1 MIKQAIWT
9 TAMGLMLAGHAL
21 ADIPVFTNETTRLD
35 IYARFHLGLET
46 YSVEGLKT
54 SSDAHGTRLQ
64 SHSSRL
70 GFRGD
75 QKINAD
81 LKVVGQI
88 EAGLSALGNDDGS
101 SPFFTTRNTYLG
113 LNSKTA
119 GEVRVGRHDVAYKML
134 TARDNLFADTIG
146 ENDAIISEGAG
157 RADDTLIYLS
167 PKWKDLQF
175 IGSVSL
181 TDMQEYSSDK
191 LTTNTARSLEAGQSL
206 SGGLQYDAGAHGFI
220 SVAFE
225 SQEAD
230 RLTSTNSASGYDSA
244 VLSLGAPKLGGFQ
257 LVGALEFRSGTGK
270 PDETNY
276 SIGFA
281 QDLGDKWVVKGNY
294 AWKDVDAAEANA
306 TMITAGVSYKLAK
319 ALELYVLYTTID
331 NEAKA
336 KVDFGDGPIGKTTSS
351 SSSLTAGDDVS
362 AVALGAVYYF

>member
-1 MIKQAIWT
+1 MKKQAIWT
-9 TAMGLMLAGHAL
+9 AVLGLMLAGQAR
-21 ADIPVFTNETTRLD
+21 ADIQVFTNQTTHLD
-35 IYARFHLGLET
+35 IYARFHLGLEA
-46 YSVEGLKT
+46 YSVKGLKPT
-54 SSDAHGTRLQ
+54 SDADGTRLQ

-75 QKINAD
+75 QGITDD
-81 LKVVGQI
+81 LKVVGQA

-101 SPFFTTRNTYLG
+101 TPFFTTRNTYLG
-113 LNSKTA
+113 LNSAVA

-146 ENDAIISEGAG
+146 ENDAIISEGGG

-220 SVAFE
+220 AVAFE

-257 LVGALEFRSGTGK
+257 IVGALEFRSGNGK

-276 SIGFA
+276 SLGFA

-294 AWKDVDAAEANA
+294 GWKDVDAAEANA
-306 TMITAGVSYKLAK
+306 NMITAGFSYKATK
-319 ALELYVLYTTID
+319 TLELYLLYTAID
-331 NEAKA
+331 NESKS
-336 KVDFGDGPIGKTTSS
+336 KIDFADGPIGKTTSS
-351 SSSLTAGDDVS
+351 SSGLTAGDDVS
-362 AVALGAVYYF
+362 AVALGAVYCF